1 MTTRGRGRQSRS
13 RGPKRIMTWFN
24 NGLDLAD
31 LAASTSSTTPLL
43 TAGVIPEGYIAGM
56 TILRLILKITFMPD
70 AVSEVVNAL
79 AAFYVGTRG
88 SAGTPPNLNADLANY
103 YYFTGLQCGAV
114 ASVVGANVVTAD
126 IRTRR
131 LIRGEDTDL
140 FFRVTNNEAT
150 GMQVGMEC
158 RMLLALR

>member
-1 MTTRGRGRQSRS
+1 MTTRGRGRRSFSRA
-13 RGPKRIMTWFN
+13 PKRITTWFN
-24 NGLDLAD
+24 NGVDMQDLAG
-31 LAASTSSTTPLL
+31 STSITAPLL
-43 TAGVIPEGYIAGM
+43 SAGVIPEGYITGM
-56 TILRLILKITFMPD
+56 TILRLILRITFGSD
-70 AVSEVVNAL
+70 AVAEVVNAL

-88 SAGTPPNLNADLANY
+88 SAATPPDLNADLANY
-103 YYFTGLQCGAV
+103 YFFCGLQAGTV
-114 ASVVGANVVTAD
+114 VSVVGSNIVEAD

-140 FFRVTNNEAT
+140 FFRVTNNEVT